1 MKSRMKIELLDTVA
15 LVCDVTELGLAAGEV
30 GAVVELLSDDAF
42 EVEFVDD
49 TGYTYGLHTLRAD
62 QLVALHTKGHA
73 LRGSLKAA

>member
-1 MKSRMKIELLDTVA
+1 MKSRMKIELLDTGA
-15 LVCDVTELGLAAGEV
+15 LVCDVPELGLSAGEV

>member
-1 MKSRMKIELLDTVA
+1 MTNKPTIHLLDTVA
-15 LVCDVTELGLAAGEV
+15 LVCDLPDLGLVAGEV

-49 TGYTYGLHTLRAD
+49 SCYTYGLHTLRAN